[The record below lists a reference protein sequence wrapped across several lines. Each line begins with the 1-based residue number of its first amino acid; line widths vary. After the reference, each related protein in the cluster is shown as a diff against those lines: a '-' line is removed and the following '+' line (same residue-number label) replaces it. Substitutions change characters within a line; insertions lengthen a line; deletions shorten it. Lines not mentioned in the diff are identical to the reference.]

1 MTTARPAS
9 HPEPV
14 PHESVAHRVPAP
26 LRPLVAAVT
35 GYRHEPRRRP
45 GAAQLGVWRWHAGLP
60 PRRWLAEEQ
69 MLGTDG
75 G

>member
-1 MTTARPAS
+1 VTTARPAS

-26 LRPLVAAVT
+26 LRPLVWAGRFAA
-35 GYRHEPRRRP
+35 
-45 GAAQLGVWRWHAGLP
+45 